1 MSLNRVSVRSL
12 MLAGPAIGWV
22 TALVITACG
31 LLAAFQLQTTFKT
44 VVNSK
49 TALQNHTLLDG
60 RMDGLRD
67 DVLRALR
74 IGASGGSADDK
85 KALIEDLSQQRKDI
99 TRALQANQSIGLP
112 ADIRKGYSRV
122 AAQMNKVLGSTEE
135 QVMLALQDPKAAEA
149 QLQDY
154 EGVFDAVETSM
165 DKLRTDLTA
174 LDESVEASGN
184 ATFKQLPLILLG
196 VGSAGL
202 LALSLAAFFSTRS
215 ALRLLRGTTDAMMRL
230 TEDVAGAEIPY
241 LTRKDQIGTI
251 ARAMQV
257 FQQNG
262 LDRARL
268 EAEQQAEREMRAKRT
283 ETIEEMTA
291 AFERQVTA
299 VVRSVSDAASGMQ
312 STATAMTET
321 AERAASRAG
330 AVAEASGQ
338 ASANVQTVAAAAEQ
352 LSASVEEIGRQ
363 VTEST
368 RIAADAVSRA
378 TRSGDL
384 VNALSA
390 AAEKIGAV
398 VSLISEI
405 ASQTNLLALNA
416 TIEAARA
423 GEAGKGF
430 AVVASEVKSLATQT
444 AKATED
450 ISVQIS
456 SIQQATGETV
466 RSIGDISEIIGRIS
480 DITTGIAAAVEEQG
494 AATRE
499 IARNVQQASAGT
511 EEVSTNIASVTEA
524 AQETGSAA
532 GSLLD
537 ASRGLAEHAEVMRD
551 EVERYITGVKAA

>member
-1 MSLNRVSVRSL
+1 MSLTRFSVRSL
-12 MLAGPAIGWV
+12 MLAGPAIGWI
-22 TALVITACG
+22 TALVITGFG
-31 LLAAFQLQTTFKT
+31 LFAAFQLQATFKT
-44 VVNSK
+44 VVNTK
-49 TALQNHTLLDG
+49 TALMNHTLLDG

-67 DVLRALR
+67 DVLRAMR
-74 IGASGGSADDK
+74 IAAAGGKAEDK
-85 KALIEDLSQQRKDI
+85 TALIEDLAQQRKDI
-99 TRALQANQSIGLP
+99 AKALQVNQSIGLP
-112 ADIRKGYSRV
+112 TDIRKGYSRV
-122 AAQMNKVLGSTEE
+122 APLMNKALSDTEE
-135 QVMLALQDPKAAEA
+135 QVMLALGDPKAAEA
-149 QLQDY
+149 GFDDY
-154 EGVFDAVETSM
+154 AAVFDKVEEAM

-174 LDESVEASGN
+174 LDGEVEGTGN
-184 ATFKQLPLILLG
+184 QTFKTLPLIQAG
-196 VGSAGL
+196 VGLAGL
-202 LALSLAAFFSTRS
+202 IALSLVAFFSTRG
-215 ALRLLRGTTDAMMRL
+215 ALRLLRGATDAMMRL
-230 TEDVAGAEIPY
+230 TEDVQGAEIPY
-241 LTRKDQIGTI
+241 LARKDQIGTI

-262 LDRARL
+262 IERARL
-268 EAEQQAEREMRAKRT
+268 EAEQQAEREARAQRAQAIEALT
-283 ETIEEMTA
+283 EN
-291 AFERQVTA
+291 FERQVTA
-299 VVRSVSDAASGMQ
+299 VVRTVSDSAGGMQ
-312 STATAMTET
+312 TTATAMTET
-321 AERAASRAG
+321 AERTANRAG

-338 ASANVQTVAAAAEQ
+338 ASSNVQTVAAAAEQ

-368 RIAADAVSRA
+368 KIAADAVSRA
-378 TRSGDL
+378 NRSGDL

-398 VSLISEI
+398 VNLISEI

-466 RSIGDISEIIGRIS
+466 RSIGDISEIIGKIS

-511 EEVSTNIASVTEA
+511 EEVSSNIASVTEA

-537 ASRGLAEHAEVMRD
+537 ASRGLAEQAEIMRD
-551 EVERYITGVKAA
+551 EVERYIAGVKAA